1 MKQFIRFGFISV
13 ALLILKQQEFQV
25 GSLLGISI
33 PYCLWKKN
41 SMFNI
46 SQSIHNKDPI
56 FEMYMDIPI

>member
-33 PYCLWKKN
+33 LYCL
-41 SMFNI
+41 
-46 SQSIHNKDPI
+46 
-56 FEMYMDIPI
+56 